1 MWGRSLKRQFTIF
14 SRSQSLAH
22 ILIRTH
28 EFNRASTKRQY
39 NLPAIFQYLFNFNEL
54 FQKRLCQG
62 TYGFSFKLQGKCNI
76 LLVLLQRA
84 GSTNLAYETK
94 IVDIRE
100 TKELLLDNL
109 RASSPARSDCGAK
122 KEGKLATT
130 SLEFEYLH
138 RKSRCEIL
146 IGGDDISNDVIT
158 IGTCF

>member
-84 GSTNLAYETK
+84 GSINLAYDTE

-100 TKELLLDNL
+100 TKELLLDSL
-109 RASSPARSDCGAK
+109 RASSTGRSGGGA
-122 KEGKLATT
+122 GRPPSPTPLPRRACSQATFYT
-130 SLEFEYLH
+130 
-138 RKSRCEIL
+138 
-146 IGGDDISNDVIT
+146 T
-158 IGTCF
+158 

>member
-84 GSTNLAYETK
+84 GSINLAYETE

-100 TKELLLDNL
+100 TKELPLDSL
-109 RASSPARSDCGAK
+109 RASSTGRSGGGAGRAPLPHPPAP
-122 KEGKLATT
+122 EGLLAGYLLHNVNT
-130 SLEFEYLH
+130 SP
-138 RKSRCEIL
+138 
-146 IGGDDISNDVIT
+146 DD
-158 IGTCF
+158 